1 MQEIYKE
8 GYGDSIQDIADAMA
22 MVKQYTN
29 ETNPEKIREL
39 AEGAMALQDVFDM
52 DLSESIRGA
61 DALMDNMGCLHQRHL
76 IILRRAHKTDWINPE
91 N

>member
-1 MQEIYKE
+1 MATKAYGKTMQEIYKE

-52 DLSESIRGA
+52 DLSESIRGV
-61 DALMDNMGCLHQRHL
+61 DAFDGQYGAVCIRG
-76 IILRRAHKTDWINPE
+76 I
-91 N
+91 